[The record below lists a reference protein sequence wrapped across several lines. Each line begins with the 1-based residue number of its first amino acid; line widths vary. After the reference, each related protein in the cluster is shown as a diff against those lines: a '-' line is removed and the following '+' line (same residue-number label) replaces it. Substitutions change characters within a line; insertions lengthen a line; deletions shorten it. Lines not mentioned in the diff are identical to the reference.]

1 MDLMD
6 LLQKTGAGDSV
17 GKLAG
22 SVGIGDSQAKDLIG
36 ALSPALIQS
45 LQKQAA
51 SGGGLDAL
59 QSALAKGN
67 HQQYIDQ
74 PELMQS
80 EATREDGNK
89 ILGHLFGSKDVSRN
103 IAAQAAQETGI
114 DAGLIKKALPLLAG
128 LAMGALSKK
137 TGGGADTGEAAGG
150 GLGGLLGGLLGGG
163 SGDQGGVGDLLG
175 LAKKLF

>member
-1 MDLMD
+1 MD
-6 LLQKTGAGDSV
+6 LLQKAGANDSV

-22 SVGIGDSQAKDLIG
+22 SVGLGDSQAKDLIG
-36 ALSPALIQS
+36 ALSPALLRS
-45 LQKQAA
+45 LQKQATS
-51 SGGGLDAL
+51 SGGLEAL

-114 DAGLIKKALPLLAG
+114 DASMIKKALPLLAG

-137 TGGGADTGEAAGG
+137 TSGGADVSEAAGGG
-150 GLGGLLGGLLGGG
+150 GLGGLLGGLLGGS
-163 SGDQGGVGDLLG
+163 SG
-175 LAKKLF
+175 KE